1 MFDKR
6 VFVAFVCA
14 ALVIPSIGTMQ
25 DRRAPSTPA
34 ETKVDV
40 SIALKVAG
48 QPYNFSGKAQCT
60 HAPLAS
66 IYDTNAQQWMV
77 KHTEGVQSVYLT
89 FWRPADGSGDMF
101 TLHCTISGKSY
112 LVSTV
117 KTTGG
122 GTIQGSGK
130 VTFTPSKPGGT
141 FTIEA
146 TAANKAAITGTIKC
160 SAFTA
165 AVEEGG

>member
-1 MFDKR
+1 MFDNR
-6 VFVAFVCA
+6 VFVAFVCT
-14 ALVIPSIGTMQ
+14 ALIIPAIGAVRGRNAQ
-25 DRRAPSTPA
+25 STPA

-48 QPYNFSGKAQCT
+48 QPYNFSGKALCT

-66 IYDTNAQQWMV
+66 IYDTNAQQWRV
-77 KHTEGVQSVYLT
+77 EHDDGLQSVSLT
-89 FWRPADGSGDMF
+89 FWRPTAGPGDMF

-112 LVSTV
+112 LVNTV
-117 KTTGG
+117 KTNGG

-141 FTIEA
+141 FTIDA
-146 TAANKAAITGTIKC
+146 TAANGLAITGTIKC
-160 SAFTA
+160 SAFSA
-165 AVEEGG
+165 AVDEGG

>member
-6 VFVAFVCA
+6 IFVAFVCA
-14 ALVIPSIGTMQ
+14 ALVIPSIGAGQ
-25 DRRAPSTPA
+25 DRSAPSNPA

-48 QPYNFSGKAQCT
+48 QPYNFNGKARCT
-60 HAPLAS
+60 HAPVAS
-66 IYDTNAQQWMV
+66 IYDVNAQQWRV
-77 KHTEGVQSVYLT
+77 EHNEDLRSVSLT
-89 FWRPADGSGDMF
+89 FWRPAAGSGDMF
-101 TLHCTISGKSY
+101 SLHCRIGDKSY

-117 KTTGG
+117 KTSGG

-141 FTIEA
+141 FTIDA
-146 TAANKAAITGTIKC
+146 TTANGLTITGTIKC
-160 SAFTA
+160 SAFSP
-165 AVEEGG
+165 AVDEGG

>member
-14 ALVIPSIGTMQ
+14 ALVIPSIGAVQ
-25 DRRAPSTPA
+25 DRSAPSTPA

-48 QPYNFSGKAQCT
+48 QPYNFSGKARCT

-66 IYDTNAQQWMV
+66 IYDTNAQQWSV
-77 KHTEGVQSVYLT
+77 EHNEGLRSVSLT

-117 KTTGG
+117 KTNGG

-130 VTFTPSKPGGT
+130 VTFTPSEPGGT
-141 FTIEA
+141 FTIDA
-146 TAANKAAITGTIKC
+146 TAANGLLITGTIKC
-160 SAFTA
+160 SAFSA
-165 AVEEGG
+165 AVPEGG